1 MLVGR
6 ELLALAR
13 RLVILRALGLGD
25 LLTAVPA
32 LRALADEF
40 PRHER
45 ALAAPRSLTP
55 LAELITAGDG
65 SPALH
70 RVVHTGELEPLPAE
84 LGRADLAVNLH
95 GRGPQSHR
103 LLLDSQPAATLWF
116 SHPEIPQSHGA
127 PRWQPGEHEVAR
139 WCRMLTEQGVP
150 ADPGRIGLSAPEGP
164 APAAAVGATL
174 VHPGAASRARRWPA
188 ERFAEVVAAEREA
201 AREVVLTGGS
211 DEVELCQAIAERAGL
226 SPAAVIAGST
236 DLSDLA
242 RAVRSADHVLCGDT
256 GVAHLATALGTP
268 SVLLFGPTTPSEWGP
283 PPDRGRHRV
292 LWAGGTGDPHADEPS
307 PALLEIGVAEV
318 VAALRQLPGRGGMRR
333 AA

>member
-6 ELLALAR
+6 ELVALAR

-32 LRALADEF
+32 LRALADGF
-40 PRHER
+40 PQHER
-45 ALAAPRSLTP
+45 ILAAPDALTP
-55 LAELITAGDG
+55 LAKLITAGDG

-70 RVVHTGELEPLPAE
+70 RVVHTRELEPLPAE
-84 LGRADLAVNLH
+84 LSRADLAVNLH
-95 GRGPQSHR
+95 GSGPESHR
-103 LLLDSQPAATLWF
+103 LLLGAQPATTLWF
-116 SHPEIPQSHGA
+116 SHPDIPQSRGA
-127 PRWQPGEHEVAR
+127 PAWRPGEHEVAR

-150 ADPGRIGLSAPEGP
+150 ADPGRIDLLPPEGP

-188 ERFAEVVAAEREA
+188 ERFAEVVSAEREA
-201 AREVVLTGGS
+201 AREVVLTGGP
-211 DEVELCQAIAERAGL
+211 DEVDLCRSIAERAGL
-226 SPAAVIAGST
+226 SPAAVLAGST
-236 DLSDLA
+236 DLTDLA
-242 RAVRSADHVLCGDT
+242 RAVGAADRVLCGDT

-268 SVLLFGPTTPSEWGP
+268 SVLLFGPTAPSEWGP
-283 PPDRGRHRV
+283 PPSLGRHRV

-307 PALLEIGVAEV
+307 RALLEIHPAEV
-318 VAALRQLPGRGGMRR
+318 MTALRHLPGRAGLRR